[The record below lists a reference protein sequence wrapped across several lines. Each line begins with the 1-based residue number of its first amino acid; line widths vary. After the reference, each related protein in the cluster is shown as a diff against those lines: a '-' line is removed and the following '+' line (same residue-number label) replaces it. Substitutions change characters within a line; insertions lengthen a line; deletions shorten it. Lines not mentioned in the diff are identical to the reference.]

1 MGISKITRNWQV
13 TLPKDVREIK
23 DLKEN
28 DSVIFA
34 IEGNRVE
41 IVKMNKDIIKAT
53 AGLWTDSKEIG
64 IKYER
69 KIRKGWSK
77 RLKREFV

>member
-1 MGISKITRNWQV
+1 M
-13 TLPKDVREIK
+13 REIK

>member
-1 MGISKITRNWQV
+1 MGISKIKRNWQV

-28 DSVIFA
+28 DSVIFT
-34 IEGNRVE
+34 IDGNRVE
-41 IVKMNKDIIKAT
+41 IVKINKDIIKAT
-53 AGLWTDSKEIG
+53 AGLWTNSKESG

-77 RLKREFV
+77 RLKRELI